1 LGLYI
6 REHGLLQL
14 LPLLIRIL
22 LLPPSIPLQDK
33 LKKKKPIISITEGT
47 EEGLKITITLSALSL
62 LLIYAAP
69 L

>member
-14 LPLLIRIL
+14 LPLLIRTL

-33 LKKKKPIISITEGT
+33 LKKKPIISNTQGT